1 MSNPARIKSIT
12 VKRLFNQFDHHID
25 FNQEERITILHGING
40 VGKTT
45 ILRMINNL
53 FNARIYNFNEIPF
66 TIFTVELSNGNQIK
80 VEKKQH
86 KSKNIIKL
94 SINKE
99 DIDYQ
104 SFDIEQSI
112 KRIPWIE
119 RVNEN
124 IFYDRRE
131 EEALSLDELIKRYGE
146 ILPNRHFKSSELNA
160 KLEYIPTQFI
170 EASRLLRI
178 EKQSEL
184 HRRKESVSHTVKIYA
199 AELQQLIRNAM
210 AEYAKKTQELE
221 QTFPF
226 RLLKTAEHY
235 TYEQLK
241 EHIEALQNKRKELR
255 DIGFLPTTDSAS
267 LDASSIDS
275 LEEHH
280 AAVMNLYVKDS
291 EEKLKVLECLSK
303 KIKLL
308 LNIINSKFQGKELR
322 IDEKRGLIIT
332 GKDGEIDLTLLSS
345 GEQHELVMFYDL
357 IFKVETN
364 TLVMIDEPELSLHIT
379 WQHKFIDEL
388 KQIVQQSKFDV
399 LIATHSPTIVGSNSH
414 LMVAL
419 GSNE

>member
-66 TIFTVELSNGNQIK
+66 TTFTVELSNGNQIK
-80 VEKKQH
+80 VAKKQH
-86 KSKNIIKL
+86 KSKNTIKL
-94 SINKE
+94 FFNKE

-112 KRIPWIE
+112 KRIPWID

-146 ILPNRHFKSSELNA
+146 IFPNRHFKSSELNA

-178 EKQSEL
+178 EKQGEL

-226 RLLKTAEHY
+226 RLLKTSEHY

-291 EEKLKVLECLSK
+291 EEKLKALECLSK

-322 IDEKRGLIIT
+322 IDEKRGLIII

-357 IFKVETN
+357 IFKVEAN
-364 TLVMIDEPELSLHIT
+364 TLVMIDEPELSLHIS